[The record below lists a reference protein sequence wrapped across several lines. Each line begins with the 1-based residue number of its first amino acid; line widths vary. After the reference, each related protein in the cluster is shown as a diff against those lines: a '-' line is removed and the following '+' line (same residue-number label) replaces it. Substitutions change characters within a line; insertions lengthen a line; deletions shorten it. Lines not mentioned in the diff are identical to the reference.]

1 MNPTALLLATFL
13 VSMVGL
19 FGFIWSLRKG
29 LFNADSSGARTIFS
43 RGEIGQT
50 EEPSASAQQRHDLQ
64 GVTDANEPDS
74 TSQEG
79 VSPTELAAREAADR
93 SSAFPVYVLFACATV
108 WLIVASA
115 AGLLASIKLHEPDFL
130 TNTAWLTFGRLRT
143 IHLNGVAYGWA
154 PMGLL
159 GLAIWL
165 LPRLLHTPL
174 RGGRLVI
181 LGAALW
187 NGGLIAGLGGLAVGI
202 NAGMEWLEIPWQ
214 VGSLFAI
221 GGMLMA
227 LPLVFML
234 PRRKV
239 EHLYV
244 SVWYMGA
251 ALFWFPILYIV
262 AKIPGVHFGV
272 EQATMNWWFGHNVLG
287 LFYTPMSIATIY
299 YLLPKIIGRPVRS
312 YNLSLLG
319 FWTLAFFYGQVGA
332 HHLIGGPIPEW
343 LITLS
348 IVQSVMMFIPVIAF
362 SLNQHL
368 TMKGHFGALKHS
380 PVLRFIV
387 FGAVMYTVASVQ
399 GSLQALRSVNS
410 LTHFTHF
417 TVAHAHI
424 GMYGFVSM
432 VIFGGIYFAMPR
444 VVNMPWPKP
453 ALISWHFWLV
463 VGGYAVYILTL
474 STGGILQGLV
484 LLDPARDFMDSVAVT
499 LPWLK
504 GRSIG
509 GAMMTVGHLIF
520 AYHVGLMIV
529 RSSSVPSSVPAP
541 APATGA
547 TPQQISA

>member
-1 MNPTALLLATFL
+1 MNPTALLLATFIL
-13 VSMVGL
+13 SIVGL
-19 FGFIWSLRKG
+19 FAFIWSMRKG
-29 LFNADSSGARTIFS
+29 LFDATSSGARSIFS
-43 RGEIGQT
+43 KDEIGQT
-50 EEPSASAQQRHDLQ
+50 EEPSATAQQRRSLQ
-64 GVTDANEPDS
+64 GVTNANERDS
-74 TSQEG
+74 VSQEG
-79 VSPTELAAREAADR
+79 VSPTEIAAREAADR
-93 SSAFPVYVLFACATV
+93 SSALPAYVLFACAAV
-108 WLIVASA
+108 WLVVASA
-115 AGLLASIKLHEPDFL
+115 AGLLASVKLHAPDLL
-130 TNTAWLTFGRLRT
+130 TDTAWLTFGRLRT

-174 RGGRLVI
+174 QGGRLVI

-202 NAGMEWLEIPWQ
+202 SAGMEWLEIPWQ
-214 VGSLFAI
+214 IGSLFAI
-221 GGMLMA
+221 GGMLMG

-239 EHLYV
+239 HHLYV

-272 EQATMNWWFGHNVLG
+272 EQATMNWWYGHSVLG
-287 LFYTPMSIATIY
+287 LFYTPMSIAIIY

-348 IVQSVMMFIPVIAF
+348 IVQSVMMIIPVLAF
-362 SLNQHL
+362 SINQHL
-368 TMKGHFGALKHS
+368 TLKGYFSALKHS
-380 PVLRFIV
+380 PVLRFIF
-387 FGAVMYTVASVQ
+387 FGACMYTVASVQ
-399 GSLQALRSVNS
+399 GSLEALRSLNAV
-410 LTHFTHF
+410 THFTHF
-417 TVAHAHI
+417 TVAHAHL

-463 VGGYAVYILTL
+463 VAGFSIYIITL
-474 STGGILQGLV
+474 SIGGILQGLV
-484 LLDPARDFMDSVAVT
+484 LLDPARPFMDSVAVT

-509 GAMMTVGHLIF
+509 GAMMTLGHLIF
-520 AYHVGLMIV
+520 AYHLALMII

-541 APATGA
+541 APA
-547 TPQQISA
+547 PQQITA